1 VLCEFLIL
9 SFVRNINIHGNYL
22 KQNRSQEDM
31 NSIRSTAYVLAI
43 LIMVGCV
50 ATRTDSNMAT
60 QNSQRM
66 ATTFKRDGVKLE
78 WSCRWGTGV
87 TKATCVKGDFI
98 GIEVTAYAPSF
109 GTTEATR
116 ESAFRVANDMALGKL
131 AQFLSTE
138 INTSRT
144 TKILTRNVEKTNQ
157 MLLSGKAMP
166 TEVATNDDESATRNG
181 SNEQALQ
188 VDTNV
193 ASSVVETIKI
203 QSQRILKGVRAID
216 EKIVDAK
223 TVSVTVRWDT
233 QSDSARQQIDKAMS
247 R

>member
-1 VLCEFLIL
+1 
-9 SFVRNINIHGNYL
+9 
-22 KQNRSQEDM
+22 
-31 NSIRSTAYVLAI
+31 
-43 LIMVGCV
+43 
-50 ATRTDSNMAT
+50 
-60 QNSQRM
+60 
-66 ATTFKRDGVKLE
+66 
-78 WSCRWGTGV
+78 
-87 TKATCVKGDFI
+87 
-98 GIEVTAYAPSF
+98 
-109 GTTEATR
+109 
-116 ESAFRVANDMALGKL
+116 
-131 AQFLSTE
+131 
-138 INTSRT
+138 
-144 TKILTRNVEKTNQ
+144 
-157 MLLSGKAMP
+157 MP
-166 TEVATNDDESATRNG
+166 TEVATSDDESATRNG

>member
-1 VLCEFLIL
+1 MTAIRISV
-9 SFVRNINIHGNYL
+9 YL
-22 KQNRSQEDM
+22 
-31 NSIRSTAYVLAI
+31 LAVTVV
-43 LIMVGCV
+43 VGCAV
-50 ATRTDSNMAT
+50 TRSEREASAD
-60 QNSQRM
+60 NSQRM
-66 ATTFKRDGVKLE
+66 ATTFKRDGVKLD
-78 WSCRWGTGV
+78 WSCRWGTGI
-87 TKATCVKGDFI
+87 TKATCVKGDFV

-109 GTTEATR
+109 GTTEASR
-116 ESAFRVANDMALGKL
+116 ESAFRVANDMALAKL

-138 INTSRT
+138 VNTSRT

-166 TEVATNDDESATRNG
+166 TEVTASDDESALTTG

-193 ASSVVETIKI
+193 ASSVLETIKI
-203 QSQRILKGVRAID
+203 QSKRILKGVRVID

-223 TVSVTVRWDT
+223 TVAVTVRWDAE
-233 QSDSARQQIDKAMS
+233 SDLARQQIDKDMS

>member
-1 VLCEFLIL
+1 MGAVRISAYLLAFAVL
-9 SFVRNINIHGNYL
+9 
-22 KQNRSQEDM
+22 
-31 NSIRSTAYVLAI
+31 
-43 LIMVGCV
+43 VGCA
-50 ATRTDSNMAT
+50 ATRSEREASAD
-60 QNSQRM
+60 NSQRM

-116 ESAFRVANDMALGKL
+116 ESAFRVANDMALAKL

-138 INTSRT
+138 VNTSRT